1 MRARFSEGNT
11 VSEFADLLA
20 TWRKADVIAR
30 AAEDVLLTASLQ
42 ALDGNGQPP
51 TRADQENAKQL
62 RRAADVLLEHA
73 LGKMNLRTDWRGC
86 AGAAD

>member
-1 MRARFSEGNT
+1 M
-11 VSEFADLLA
+11 SEFADLLA

-42 ALDGNGQPP
+42 ALNGKGQPP

-62 RRAADVLLEHA
+62 RRAADALLEHA
-73 LGKMNLRTDWRGC
+73 FRKMHLKTDWRGC
-86 AGAAD
+86 TGQAD